1 MRREKIVQASACKKG
16 VRVLETAG
24 LGLLLVGLYL
34 GIIGLMR
41 VLQKS
46 IEGR

>member
-1 MRREKIVQASACKKG
+1 MWCHKTVQASCLRRG